1 MAASSTFTN
10 LVKQIRNAIYGKDV
24 REAIANAIEICYD
37 SSSGDV
43 ALDAADRANQAAANA
58 NTISAT
64 IDGKLSDIDN
74 GLMNLNNIVKVSDEE
89 PVEDQNKIWV
99 QRNDTT
105 EYKIPTFAAYE
116 ELWSRF
122 QNISAIYQNGHGG
135 VESITKNNSY
145 SNPQDPLERE
155 FVIDYSDGTSS
166 TIHIRDGETGPRGPR
181 DIVTNVAIWYAS
193 GEVNGV
199 FTGQPPVDGWQN
211 TVPEIDPGKHLWI
224 RTVLTYESGAESYIY
239 SLSRMGVNG
248 TGAVNS
254 VAIGQNGTLLDQDV
268 KLPIDSVP
276 TANSGNLMTSGDIYI
291 ALQQVL
297 LSPALSGTPTA
308 PTAADGDNSQQIAT
322 TAFVSAALDA
332 FPFSCKRLHVTMTS
346 SPFVYQSADISEN
359 TYCLING
366 AGSTALAWSTSAGTL
381 TITSSSLPS
390 GGRSFDVVLV
400 NTSLLS

>member
-10 LVKQIRNAIYGKDV
+10 LIKQIRNAIYGKDV

-58 NTISAT
+58 NTISQT

-74 GLMNLNNIVKVSDEE
+74 GLMNLNNIVKVSDDE

-99 QRNDTT
+99 KRNDTT
-105 EYKIPTFAAYE
+105 EYKLPTFAAYE
-116 ELWSRF
+116 ELYRQVQTFMTDYS
-122 QNISAIYQNGHGG
+122 QGHG
-135 VESITKNNSY
+135 SIDSIAKNTAY
-145 SNPQDPLERE
+145 SNPYDPLERE
-155 FVIDYSDGTSS
+155 FVITYSDGVIER
-166 TIHIRDGETGPRGPR
+166 IHLHDGETGPRGPR
-181 DIVTNVAIWYAS
+181 DIVTNVEIWYAR

-211 TVPEIDPGKHLWI
+211 TIPEIEPGKYLWI
-224 RTVLTYESGAESYIY
+224 RSVLAYESGAQSYIY

-254 VAIGQNGTLLDQDV
+254 VAIGPSGSVMDQDV

-291 ALQQVL
+291 ALQHL
-297 LSPALSGTPTA
+297 LQSPALTGTPTA
-308 PTAADGDNSQQIAT
+308 PTAADGDDSQQIAT

-332 FPFSCKRLHVTMTS
+332 FPFACKRLHVTMTS

-381 TITSSSLPS
+381 TITSSNLPS

-400 NTSLLS
+400 NTSLIS